1 MRIAKYFLLLILLF
15 GIALMVFVFTQNGN
29 FEIKKTII
37 IANLD
42 KKIVYNYLED
52 FKNWNDFINDFD
64 KSKYNKNQFY
74 WKNQK
79 YTLIGKF
86 KNDSLHINYT
96 KDENDSK
103 LKIEF
108 EKQNK
113 STKLSWNI
121 KGNYTYK
128 EKFLAFF
135 YGNNDKNLTTKINN
149 YLTLINNNLQ
159 KEHFYFKIKYEP
171 ITLLPEQTITY
182 KTINCSIS
190 NQEKEISK
198 NIKLLQSTLDS
209 LNVKSIK
216 KPFIIYNWKDFETQN
231 TQFKICLEISKFSDS
246 LFLKNQVFIKP
257 SLHYQNVKFEGN
269 KKYLPQFWNNFAIE
283 LEKRNLIFL
292 KKEGILEL
300 INENNSK
307 NNSKINKKSDYK
319 TQFLIPI
326 IQIKNIS
333 NNNTSKKNNKVL
345 IPKKSTRDVIETLK
359 KPEIKELEKTP
370 TSNISEK

>member
-29 FEIKKTII
+29 FEIKKSII
-37 IANLD
+37 IPNLD
-42 KKIVYNYLED
+42 KKIVFNYLED
-52 FKNWNDFINDFD
+52 FKNWNDFINDSD
-64 KSKYNKNQFY
+64 KSKYNKKQFY

-79 YTLIGKF
+79 YTLIDKY
-86 KNDSLHINYT
+86 KNEILHINYT

-128 EKFLAFF
+128 EKFSAFF

-149 YLTLINNNLQ
+149 YLKLINNNLQ

-198 NIKLLQSTLDS
+198 NFKLIQKTLDS

-216 KPFIIYNWKDFETQN
+216 KPFIIYNWKDIATQN
-231 TQFKICLEISKFSDS
+231 TQFKICLEIPKFSDS
-246 LFLKNQVFIKP
+246 LFIKNQVFIKLG
-257 SLHYQNVKFEGN
+257 LHYQNVKFEGN
-269 KKYLPQFWNNFAIE
+269 KKYLPLFWNNFATE
-283 LEKRNLIFL
+283 LEKRNLVFL
-292 KKEGILEL
+292 KKEGIIEL

-307 NNSKINKKSDYK
+307 IDKKSHFK

-326 IQIKNIS
+326 FQIKDIS
-333 NNNTSKKNNKVL
+333 NNTSKINKKLL
-345 IPKKSTRDVIETLK
+345 IPKKNTREVIERLK
-359 KPEIKELEKTP
+359 KPEIKELEQTP
-370 TSNISEK
+370 TTNTSEK